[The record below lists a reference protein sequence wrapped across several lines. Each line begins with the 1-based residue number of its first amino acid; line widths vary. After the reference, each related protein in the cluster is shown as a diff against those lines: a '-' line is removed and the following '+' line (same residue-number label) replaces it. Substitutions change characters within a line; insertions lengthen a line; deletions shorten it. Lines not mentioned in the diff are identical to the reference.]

1 MSPSQRQG
9 RRGLALVRDT
19 LSERDWSVLR
29 AVAAHRFLTTRHVEG
44 FCFAD
49 HASPLSAARITRR
62 VLNRLFDLHLLTHL
76 DRRVG
81 GVRAGSASYVW
92 TLTAS
97 GQRLLTTSDDAS
109 PRRVR
114 EPSVTFLDHTL
125 AVADT
130 DLALHRAHRARQ
142 LELLEVATEPD
153 CWRRYTG
160 PSGTPETLRPDLFA
174 ITGNGDYEDS
184 WFIEVDRGTES
195 LPRLLSKCTQYERY
209 RRSGLEQH
217 QRGVFPL
224 VVWLMPAAARAE
236 RLVAALTRTS
246 TPDPGLFR
254 VSTTDQ
260 LVPLLAGGPA

>member
-1 MSPSQRQG
+1 MSPSPRHG

-62 VLNRLFDLHLLTHL
+62 VLNRLLDLHLLTHL

-92 TLTAS
+92 TLTPT
-97 GQRLLTTSDDAS
+97 GQRLLAGADDAF
-109 PRRVR
+109 RCRVR

-130 DLALHRAHRARQ
+130 HLMLHRAHRAGQ
-142 LELLEVATEPD
+142 LELLEVTTEPD

-160 PSGTPETLRPDLFA
+160 PSGAPETLRPDLFA
-174 ITGNGDYEDS
+174 VTAVTDYEDS

-195 LPRLLSKCTQYERY
+195 LPRLLAKCGQYERY
-209 RRSGLEQH
+209 RRMGLEQH

-224 VVWLMPAAARAE
+224 VVWLMPSAARTE
-236 RLVAALTRTS
+236 RLVAALARKS
-246 TPDPGLFR
+246 AAESGLFR
-254 VSTTDQ
+254 VSTADR